1 MDEGIEF
8 ILRLLPQ
15 GYPNDPLGVV
25 TLPCGVPKVRYEPE
39 SPFLPSDLKSLNGPP
54 RTPSRVSA
62 SHP

>member
-1 MDEGIEF
+1 MDDRIEF
-8 ILRLLPQ
+8 ILSLLPQ

-25 TLPCGVPKVRYEPE
+25 TLPSGVPKVRYEPE
-39 SPFLPSDLKSLNGPP
+39 SPFLPSDLKSLNGSP